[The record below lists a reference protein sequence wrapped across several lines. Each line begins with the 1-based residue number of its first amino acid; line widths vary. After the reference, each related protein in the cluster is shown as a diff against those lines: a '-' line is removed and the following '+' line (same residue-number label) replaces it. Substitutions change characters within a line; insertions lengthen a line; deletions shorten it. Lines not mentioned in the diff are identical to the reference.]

1 MPADRCPAD
10 VPRHFRDHE
19 RVDARVPRRRPRA
32 GAASTTTISKTLQ
45 GIAVGGLNSAHRVIA
60 TLEALGDEFIE
71 RFDGFDYGYRMGCNV
86 CDNATA
92 VSAHEYCLK
101 VTGEPYVDCAN
112 CGSEIHIGPAV
123 AQIRDPDDR
132 ALDDDQLRSF
142 AWYHSSTW
150 AEWPSSVYAE
160 HRSGELSSSWF
171 AAQHIDLDR
180 VVHTQTHQ
188 ALHLGTYESAIE
200 NMLRRMRNQGDG
212 QSQFYLFRV
221 GLAIRTGDVEPG
233 YRDEN
238 ADEAAQLTTDDLID
252 HSVVRYLNAREACGT
267 ISLAV
272 RPDVI
277 DAIQGVAIPID
288 FGGLDLTE
296 IQPEL
301 DRIEAQRVS
310 SLADALSPEVIRIL
324 DDPVTGPAQQRA
336 VTWARSTAASAVYPA
351 WRDASDLLARHLLT
365 DVSLAIVDDF
375 VSALRQRTTSKTD
388 VNDYA
393 RLFSAM
399 SALLSRGTDV
409 TAIVASGAS
418 RKPPPSEPTD
428 TLPARGTRGREPHT
442 ERW

>member
-1 MPADRCPAD
+1 M
-10 VPRHFRDHE
+10 
-19 RVDARVPRRRPRA
+19 
-32 GAASTTTISKTLQ
+32 
-45 GIAVGGLNSAHRVIA
+45 IA
-60 TLEALGDEFIE
+60 TLEALGDELIE

-92 VSAHEYCLK
+92 VSAHDYWLK
-101 VTGEPYVDCAN
+101 VTGKPYVDCAN
-112 CGSEIHIGPAV
+112 CGSQIHIGPAV
-123 AQIRDPDDR
+123 AKIRDPNDR

-150 AEWPSSVYAE
+150 EEWPSSVYAE
-160 HRSGELSSSWF
+160 HRADELSSSWL
-171 AAQHIDLDR
+171 AAQHIHR
-180 VVHTQTHQ
+180 GGVVHTQTHQ

-200 NMLRRMRNQGDG
+200 NMLRRMRNQGDSH
-212 QSQFYLFRV
+212 SQFYLFRV
-221 GLAIRTGDVEPG
+221 GLALRTDDIEPG

-238 ADEAAQLTTDDLID
+238 ADEAAQITTDDLTD
-252 HSVVRYLNAREACGT
+252 HSVVRYLNVHEACGT

-301 DRIEAQRVS
+301 DRLEAQRAS
-310 SLADALSPEVIRIL
+310 SLADALSPEVIRTL
-324 DDPVTGPAQQRA
+324 DDPVTDPSKQHAM
-336 VTWARSTAASAVYPA
+336 TWARSTAASAVYPA
-351 WRDASDLLARHLLT
+351 WRDASELLTRHLLT

-375 VSALRQRTTSKTD
+375 VSALRERTTSKTG

-409 TAIVASGAS
+409 TAIVASRTS

-428 TLPARGTRGREPHT
+428 TPPAQGTRGREPHT
-442 ERW
+442 ECW